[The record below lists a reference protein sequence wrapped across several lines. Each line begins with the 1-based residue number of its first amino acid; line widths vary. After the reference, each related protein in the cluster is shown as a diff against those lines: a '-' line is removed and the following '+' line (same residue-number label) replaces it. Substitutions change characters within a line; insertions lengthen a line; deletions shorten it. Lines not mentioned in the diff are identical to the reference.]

1 VSSRVPARA
10 VEPLDRLLGSARIL
24 VCCGPGGVGK
34 TSVAAALA
42 VAAAERGRRTCVLT
56 IDPAMRLAE
65 ALGLDGLGNE
75 PVGVQGVTGEAGLD
89 AMMLD
94 MRRTFD
100 DLVRRSAPSAEQ
112 AEAIIGNPVYQRL
125 ASFGGTQEYMAAE
138 KLHELHA
145 SGRWDLIVVDTP
157 PTRSALDFLD
167 APDRMLEL
175 LQSRMGPL
183 AGPVRQLGGLL
194 RGLGLAAMPLTELV
208 SRATGTDLLRE
219 VTRFLRSIEG
229 MYDGFRDRAKRV
241 RDLLRS
247 PQTAFVVVAT
257 PDETAL
263 WEAAFLAGRLSSD
276 RLRLAAV
283 VVNRVH
289 QAVELPRVSAAAR
302 KALAAGDADARL
314 LAELLDGH
322 RRLAT
327 LATAERKR
335 IAGLLAAAPGVG
347 ASQVQ
352 VPLLD
357 EDPVDLPGLRRL
369 GGHLLA

>member
-1 VSSRVPARA
+1 MSAIEPRSS
-10 VEPLDRLLGSARIL
+10 LDRVLGSAKVL

-56 IDPAMRLAE
+56 IDPARRLAE
-65 ALGLDGLGNE
+65 ALGVDGLGNE
-75 PVGVQGVTGEAGLD
+75 PVPVPGVTGDAGLD

-100 DLVRRSAPSAEQ
+100 DLVRRTSGSDEQ
-112 AEAIIGNPVYQRL
+112 ADGIIGNPVYQRL

-138 KLHELHA
+138 KLHELHT
-145 SGRWDLIVVDTP
+145 SGRWDLLVVDTP

-175 LQSRMGPL
+175 LQSRLGVL
-183 AGPVRQLGGLL
+183 TGPVQRLGGLL
-194 RGLGLAAMPLTELV
+194 RGLGLAATPLTQLV
-208 SRATGTDLLRE
+208 TRATGTDLLRE
-219 VTRFLRSIEG
+219 VTRFLGEIEG

-247 PQTAFVVVAT
+247 GQTAFVVVAT

-263 WEAAFLAGRLSSD
+263 WEAAFLSGRLSSD
-276 RLRLAAV
+276 RLKLGAV

-289 QAVELPRVSAAAR
+289 PAAELPRVRAAAR
-302 KALAAGDADARL
+302 KALAEGDADARL
-314 LAELLDGH
+314 LAGLLDGH
-322 RRLAT
+322 RKQAALA
-327 LATAERKR
+327 AAERKR
-335 IAGLLAAAPGVG
+335 IAGLLAAAPGAG
-347 ASQVQ
+347 AAQVK

-369 GGHLLA
+369 GEHLLD